1 MIGVRRRPSPRRLVA
16 LALMLLAAPLAARE
30 GAPAAAPPEVSPSQQ
45 AVLAHLDRTRTLF
58 LGAIAGLTPEQWA
71 WKPAPDR
78 WSVAECAE
86 HITRTEAFLRDLT
99 SGVVKEPGTAE
110 ELAASHGQSG
120 TILAAVTDR
129 SHQFQAPEPLNPMK
143 QGEMRSYEQIV
154 RDFNF
159 ERGRSYELAAA
170 HDDLEALAKTH
181 PALQK
186 PVDLAGWLYFL
197 SGHVERHTKQIEEV
211 KATPGFPRS

>member
-1 MIGVRRRPSPRRLVA
+1 MPGVRRRPSPRRLVA
-16 LALMLLAAPLAARE
+16 LAFTLLAGPLAARQ
-30 GAPAAAPPEVSPSQQ
+30 GAPAAAPPEASPSQE
-45 AVLAHLDRTRTLF
+45 AVLAHLDRTRAIF
-58 LGAIAGLTPEQWA
+58 LAAIAGLTSEQWV

-86 HITRTEAFLRDLT
+86 HITRTEAFLRGLT

-110 ELAASHGQSG
+110 ELAASHGQSA
-120 TILAAVTDR
+120 TILAMVTDR
-129 SHQFQAPEPLNPMK
+129 SQRFQAPEPLNPVR

-159 ERGRSYELAAA
+159 ERGRTYELAAA
-170 HDDLEALAKTH
+170 HDDLEALAKMH

-197 SGHVERHTKQIEEV
+197 SGHVERHTKQIEEI
-211 KATPGFPRS
+211 KATAGFPRG